1 MCPAPWSGLGPTLAS
16 TCSGQGAV
24 MPWAE
29 AGAGRGPWRGGS
41 VSPGAGGQLRRPGSG
56 LGQHRL
62 SSQGHVLGSHRWC
75 RPVVQVSMI
84 TFSSQA
90 HDVP

>member
-1 MCPAPWSGLGPTLAS
+1 MSCPMVWPGADSGLHLQRSGGRDAVGGGRGRPWAMEGRVCVPWS
-16 TCSGQGAV
+16 
-24 MPWAE
+24 
-29 AGAGRGPWRGGS
+29 
-41 VSPGAGGQLRRPGSG
+41 GGQLRRPGSG
-56 LGQHRL
+56 LGKHRL